1 MRISCSSITNYAILP
16 LIPHHKQLLKVN
28 AAASALYEAAP
39 KGTLLVLVCQD
50 SLTEAIR
57 MKEEKLKAR
66 YIYIYIYIYMPF
78 QCILVACALYL
89 LMPCYTIPFQVGI

>member
-1 MRISCSSITNYAILP
+1 MRISCSSITNYAMLP

-28 AAASALYEAAP
+28 AAALALYEAAP

-66 YIYIYIYIYMPF
+66 YIYIYICHF
-78 QCILVACALYL
+78 SVFL
-89 LMPCYTIPFQVGI
+89 